1 MAGFNASQLSTIL
14 GAGVQGYA
22 QGEQWRQQEEDR
34 KRLIEQREDE
44 AFDNDIAE
52 FYEIARKVRLTPD
65 KLIQFDQMLRQKYPK
80 AYKRRNVNV
89 GQIAEQAQ
97 QKPAAAGGPSLLS
110 PDAATGN
117 PPPLS
122 LPSKPFQPGVLST
135 AMGNAPTGT
144 DQPMTLSPQASAQQ
158 MLGGYS
164 TAPIAEPNTGADLSQ
179 IDPRLALLSGMKTD
193 QQEELERDAARLAAT
208 SGSKQDVL
216 ENTQYK
222 QALNQLNLFLSD
234 SAVTP
239 KMKAQVVDEFNKRV
253 AVPLGQ
259 APLSNL
265 YANVS
270 GIKAT
275 EAASL
280 AQGEARIGETVR
292 HNVAGEALAG
302 TRAEETGRHNVV
314 TEGQGEEKIKQDKYE
329 FGVTKSQK
337 NRALDIDQLNAD
349 SRRISA
355 VAGQL
360 RARQVGQKS
369 KLPPMTTLM
378 GLDYRMAGRE
388 QVLKKY
394 LDQGW
399 EELEKVKA
407 DKGNTVNRPIPLF
420 NPDGSPKPRAVVLQ
434 RMYDQ
439 ILQDRKTLGAGI
451 DAQTGALGLGTRTS
465 TEEPTTKGA
474 DLKKTDPEWQKWI
487 RFNRKQ
493 GYKDADLIKY
503 MTEHRWSEP
512 GARRLVAKT
521 R

>member
-355 VAGQL
+355 VAGQV
-360 RARQVGQKS
+360 RARQAGQKS
-369 KLPPMTTLM
+369 KLPSVTTLM
-378 GLDYRMAGRE
+378 GLDDREALRE
-388 QVLKKY
+388 QKIQKY

-399 EELEKVKA
+399 ETLEKVVDPKT
-407 DKGNTVNRPIPLF
+407 KETRNKPIPLT
-420 NPDGSPKPRAVVLQ
+420 PERRAVLQ
-434 RMYDQ
+434 RLLDQ
-439 ILQDRKTLGAGI
+439 TANHRRVIGSAI
-451 DAQTGALGLGTRTS
+451 DAQSQAMGIGAWTA
-465 TEEPTTKGA
+465 TEEPTTKGT
-474 DLKKTDPEWQKWI
+474 DFKKTIPEWQKWI

-493 GYKDADLIKY
+493 GYKDAELIKY

-512 GARRLVAKT
+512 GARNLVAKT